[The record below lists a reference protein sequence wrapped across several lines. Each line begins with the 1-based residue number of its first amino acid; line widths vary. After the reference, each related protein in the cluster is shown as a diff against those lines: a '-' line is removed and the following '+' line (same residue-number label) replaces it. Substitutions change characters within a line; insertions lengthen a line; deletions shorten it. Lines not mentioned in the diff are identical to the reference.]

1 MSYSFKRRKKII
13 KRGQWPYFSPWKLFK
28 QSTWKFP
35 PKQLNVGDKVKVIN
49 QDITGTVLRI
59 DNNKITI
66 LDDDNSWQD
75 KGEEPS
81 LTFRENEL
89 KLL

>member
-1 MSYSFKRRKKII
+1 MSY
-13 KRGQWPYFSPWKLFK
+13 
-28 QSTWKFP
+28 
-35 PKQLNVGDKVKVIN
+35 QLNVGDKVKVIN

-81 LTFRENEL
+81 LTFRGNEL

>member
-1 MSYSFKRRKKII
+1 MSYSFKRRKKLI
-13 KRGQWPYFSPWKLFK
+13 KRGE
-28 QSTWKFP
+28 WKFP
-35 PKQLNVGDKVKVIN
+35 PKQLNVGDKIKVVN